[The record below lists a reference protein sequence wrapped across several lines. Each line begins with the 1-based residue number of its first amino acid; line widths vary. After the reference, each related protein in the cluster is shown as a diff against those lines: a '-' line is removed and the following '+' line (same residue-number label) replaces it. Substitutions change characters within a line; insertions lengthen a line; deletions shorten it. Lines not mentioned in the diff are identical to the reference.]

1 MNYIKINDQK
11 FPVIDDILDL
21 REKNIKKI
29 TEINGLNK
37 LKDLKTLDLR
47 QNDISKIEGL
57 ENLENLKELIL
68 GGNNIVK
75 IQGLNNLRNLENL
88 ELWNNKITE
97 IANLGCLIS
106 LKELKLEYN
115 HITKIQRLDN
125 LIHLKNLSL
134 WHNKIMEI
142 EGLENLTDLKCLDLS
157 DNEEISELKGLGN
170 LINLETLKMPRTRI
184 SPKLIEILG
193 GLNENNRRVNDPKKW
208 IAYCRDEYINYNGDI
223 IFPGHWH
230 EYDGL
235 GLSMLEM
242 NIISIKSLKNL
253 AKIKNLKALHL
264 HHNDIV
270 NIEGLEDLTE
280 LEYLCLSHNK
290 IIEIKGLE
298 TLRNLKILELNDN
311 SIKKIE
317 NLESLGNLLHLK
329 LHHNQINECAG
340 LNKLKNLKYL
350 DVSHNEIIKIQGLSE
365 LSQLIKLNLES
376 NSINQISG
384 LNSLKNLEYLILN
397 SNKIEKIEGL
407 EELLQLNELSL
418 SDNSITKITGLNQNV
433 KIYTLDLND
442 NNISDLNGLKD
453 TLGLRTLNLENN
465 KSIEKFVGSIRS
477 ISNDETFAKNCIGYC
492 FLREL
497 IKILEEKEINIIL
510 FEEQEGNYD
519 FLLRFKYNDIKKL
532 TNLITSEYFEFQVG
546 RNHFVTSIFKPEY
559 IAKKIDERLEKM
571 EIGEEQKYSLITQKL
586 KLKSEECT
594 EKLLEYIE
602 EQELYTI
609 PFSCKSKTII
619 KRKGSSLKQLIYD
632 IFIPDKNKVDI
643 DSTKS
648 FNSFSKPHTRILKF
662 IQKQISNEFIVDI
675 THNIRDE
682 ASVDLF
688 LREINKNWKIGIAV
702 EVTSDLTESGVKNRK
717 ETFPKTILSKIT
729 DAKRNYNLDLLV
741 FLFCI
746 DITNKGYN
754 ETLNITK
761 GKLEQIENEKFMY
774 ISPEYLVG
782 FFEELFNE
790 LEKIR

>member
-11 FPVIDDILDL
+11 FPVIDDKLDL

-37 LKDLKTLDLR
+37 LKDLKTLNLR
-47 QNDISKIEGL
+47 DNDISKIEGL
-57 ENLENLKELIL
+57 ENLENLKELTL
-68 GGNNIVK
+68 GRNYIVK
-75 IQGLNNLRNLENL
+75 IQGLNNLRNLEKL
-88 ELWNNKITE
+88 ELWGNEITE
-97 IANLGCLIS
+97 IANLNCLIS

-115 HITKIQRLDN
+115 HIAKIQGLDN
-125 LIHLKNLSL
+125 LTHLKNLTL
-134 WHNKIMEI
+134 CNNKIMEI
-142 EGLENLTDLKCLDLS
+142 ESLENLTDLKCLDLS

-170 LINLETLKMPRTRI
+170 LINLETLKMARTRI

-193 GLNENNRRVNDPKKW
+193 GLNENNKKVNDPKKW

-230 EYDGL
+230 EYNGL
-235 GLSMLEM
+235 GLSMLER
-242 NIISIKSLKNL
+242 NITSIKSLKNL
-253 AKIKNLKALHL
+253 AKIKNLKVLYL
-264 HHNDIV
+264 PLNEIV
-270 NIEGLEDLTE
+270 NIEGLDELTE

-290 IIEIKGLE
+290 IIKIKGLE
-298 TLRNLKILELNDN
+298 ALRNLKILDLDN
-311 SIKKIE
+311 NFIKRIE
-317 NLESLGNLLHLK
+317 NLETLGNLLHLE
-329 LHHNQINECAG
+329 LQNNQIKECAG
-340 LNKLKNLKYL
+340 LNKLKNLRYL
-350 DVSHNEIIKIQGLSE
+350 DLSHNEITKIQGFTDL
-365 LSQLIKLNLES
+365 KYLN
-376 NSINQISG
+376 
-384 LNSLKNLEYLILN
+384 LN

-407 EELLQLNELSL
+407 EKALQLNELYL

-433 KIYTLDLND
+433 RLHTLDLND

-453 TLGLRTLNLENN
+453 TLGLRTLSLNNN
-465 KSIEKFVGSIRS
+465 KSIDKFIGSIKS
-477 ISNDETFAKNCIGYC
+477 ISNDEKFAKNCIGYC
-492 FLREL
+492 FLQEL
-497 IKILEEKEINIIL
+497 IKVLEEKEKNRIL

-519 FLLRFKYNDIKKL
+519 FLLKFKYNDIKKL
-532 TNLITSEYFEFQVG
+532 TNLITSENIEFQVG
-546 RNHFVTSIFKPEY
+546 RNHFVISIFKPEY
-559 IAKKIDERLEKM
+559 MAKKIDERLEKM

-586 KLKSEECT
+586 KLESEECT

-619 KRKGSSLKQLIYD
+619 KRKGSSLKKLIYD
-632 IFIPDKNKVDI
+632 VFILDKNKVDI

-682 ASVDLF
+682 ASVDLI
-688 LREINKNWKIGIAV
+688 LRKINKNWKIGIAV

-717 ETFPKTILSKIT
+717 VTFPSSILSKIT
-729 DAKRNYNLDLLV
+729 DAKRNYNLELLV

-746 DITNKGYN
+746 NITNKGYN

-761 GKLEQIENEKFMY
+761 GKLGQIENEKFMY

-790 LEKIR
+790 LEK